1 MSSNV
6 YDDVVLQFG
15 GLSSKTQKP
24 KYIENKTLYF
34 LQ

>member
-15 GLSSKTQKP
+15 GLSKTQKL